1 MKIDFH
7 SHAKMTKRI
16 CFSLEYTEYLFREIS
31 NCGLDAI
38 CLTEHFNS
46 IEFNKVYKYISNK
59 YDNIGDHFLVNGIKV
74 FTGMEIDIKEGGH
87 ILIIGNINSILDINF
102 KLKNNKEKNNFIVF
116 KDLLNLLSPYNLI
129 VGAAHPFRKKSNI
142 PSINIDLLSKLDFI
156 DFNGTDYVINSTN
169 DTNKL
174 ETLAN
179 KLKLNLLAGSDSHLP
194 LQFGS
199 IWNDFYNNCNTINEL
214 KYSIKNKL
222 YTIYIDK
229 NIEIKVKTSKLLK
242 KSLKEINNLG
252 GNYLSIFL

>member
-129 VGAAHPFRKKSNI
+129 VGAAHPFRKKSI
-142 PSINIDLLSKLDFI
+142 GKYDIDLKDAKGNLITKIFVDEVLKKPSGVFLEYYWQKPNKSTFSK
-156 DFNGTDYVINSTN
+156 
-169 DTNKL
+169 KL
-174 ETLAN
+174 GF
-179 KLKLNLLAGSDSHLP
+179 LKLYKKFNWVIKSFLLRLLA
-194 LQFGS
+194 
-199 IWNDFYNNCNTINEL
+199 
-214 KYSIKNKL
+214 K
-222 YTIYIDK
+222 
-229 NIEIKVKTSKLLK
+229 
-242 KSLKEINNLG
+242 
-252 GNYLSIFL
+252 